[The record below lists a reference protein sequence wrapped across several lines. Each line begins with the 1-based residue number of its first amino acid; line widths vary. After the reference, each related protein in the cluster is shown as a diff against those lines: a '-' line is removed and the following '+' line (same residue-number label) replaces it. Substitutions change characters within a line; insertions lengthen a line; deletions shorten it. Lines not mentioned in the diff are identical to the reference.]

1 MSESKVLLNLM
12 PTAIKSDKIDL
23 SSEKETEE
31 LASTFLKKIKPGCFV
46 FLYGEIGVGKTT
58 FIRYLINQF
67 QKLNKLEI
75 TEVTSP
81 TFNLLNEYQI
91 NDFKINHYDLF
102 RLKSTEEIKNLDLFE
117 DNKNTITL
125 VEWPQIIKE
134 KPKNLIELVFEY
146 GKDHKTR
153 SVQIK
158 GL

>member
-1 MSESKVLLNLM
+1 M
-12 PTAIKSDKIDL
+12 PTVIKSDKIDL
-23 SSEKETEE
+23 SSEKKTEE
-31 LASTFLKKIKPGCFV
+31 FASKFLKKIKPGCSI

-58 FIRYLINQF
+58 FIRYLINKF
-67 QKLNKLEI
+67 QKINKLEI

-91 NDFKINHYDLF
+91 NEFKINHYDLF
-102 RLKSTEEIKNLDLFE
+102 RLKSVEETKNLNLF
-117 DNKNTITL
+117 DDSKNTINLIEGPQL
-125 VEWPQIIKE
+125 VKE